1 MLERAATQAA
11 DSRGSQGSKR
21 VLTRG
26 SGLAAHVTYVHNS
39 WVACGPMRPTC
50 VLVSCYPPC
59 RRTWAGRCSPRLL
72 DGGAGDEGGE
82 DARGLKQA
90 RPDLPAAA
98 SASHLAP
105 SQRRRRAPG
114 RAVCVGAPAV
124 LRCYTRFASGRTATV
139 RRSFALRLLAG
150 GWVDLLQV
158 KLSPLVPGPLLVGYL
173 LSFLN

>member
-26 SGLAAHVTYVHNS
+26 SGLAAHVTYVHTLLGGL
-39 WVACGPMRPTC
+39 WPHARLTC

-72 DGGAGDEGGE
+72 DGGAGDESGE

-90 RPDLPAAA
+90 RPDLRAAA
-98 SASHLAP
+98 SASSILAGQANVAAARLATLAARCA
-105 SQRRRRAPG
+105 SAPLLLC
-114 RAVCVGAPAV
+114 AA
-124 LRCYTRFASGRTATV
+124 RFASGRTVKRT
-139 RRSFALRLLAG
+139 FGCLAG
-150 GWVDLLQV
+150 GSSRD
-158 KLSPLVPGPLLVGYL
+158 
-173 LSFLN
+173 

>member
-39 WVACGPMRPTC
+39 WVACGPTCPTC

-90 RPDLPAAA
+90 RPDRRAAA
-98 SASHLAP
+98 SASCILAGQANVAAARLATLAARCA
-105 SQRRRRAPG
+105 SAPLLLC
-114 RAVCVGAPAV
+114 AA
-124 LRCYTRFASGRTATV
+124 RFARVAE
-139 RRSFALRLLAG
+139 R
-150 GWVDLLQV
+150 
-158 KLSPLVPGPLLVGYL
+158 PL
-173 LSFLN
+173 